1 MILVASLRNGVKML
15 PLFVLACVG
24 LAGAFAPQPQSK
36 AMMTPNIIS
45 SSPHAFSVLQNIRP
59 HQPAALS
66 MQEDGGSGDDATSDL
81 STPLDRPVLAA
92 VDVVALLGFAAVGKA
107 SHSADGSLDVGA
119 VASVAFPFV
128 TSWLLTSPLTGV
140 YTEDAKDGNVVSESF
155 LKAAKGWI
163 IAVPLGIALR
173 GVIKG
178 YVPPVSFAI
187 VTMIATLVI
196 VGGAR
201 VLFAF
206 AEDFFVEMVN

>member
-1 MILVASLRNGVKML
+1 
-15 PLFVLACVG
+15 
-24 LAGAFAPQPQSK
+24 
-36 AMMTPNIIS
+36 
-45 SSPHAFSVLQNIRP
+45 
-59 HQPAALS
+59 
-66 MQEDGGSGDDATSDL
+66 MQQDGGNDDDGSGSLT
-81 STPLDRPVLAA
+81 TPLDRPVLAA
-92 VDVVALLGFAAVGKA
+92 VDVAALLGFAAVGKA

-140 YTEDAKDGNVVSESF
+140 YSDDAKDGNVVSESF

-163 IAVPLGIALR
+163 VAIPIGIAMR

-178 YVPPVSFAI
+178 YVPPVSFAV

>member
-1 MILVASLRNGVKML
+1 MASMRSIKML
-15 PLFVLACVG
+15 LLAVSACLG
-24 LAGAFAPQPQSK
+24 IAGAFTPQPQAK
-36 AMMTPNIIS
+36 LMMTPIIS
-45 SSPHAFSVLQNIRP
+45 SPQSQQAVHVRARHSPV
-59 HQPAALS
+59 LS
-66 MQEDGGSGDDATSDL
+66 MQQQDGDDGSGSL

-92 VDVVALLGFAAVGKA
+92 VDVAALLGFAAVGKA
-107 SHSADGSLDVGA
+107 SHSADGSLDIVA

-140 YTEDAKDGNVVSESF
+140 YTDDAKDGNVVSESF
-155 LKAAKGWI
+155 LKTAKGWI
-163 IAVPLGIALR
+163 VAVPIGIALR

-178 YVPPVSFAI
+178 YVPPISFAI
-187 VTMIATLVI
+187 VTLVATLVI

>member
-1 MILVASLRNGVKML
+1 MITSLRSSVTVTMF
-15 PLFVLACVG
+15 PLLVLTCVG

-36 AMMTPNIIS
+36 AMMTPYIVSS
-45 SSPHAFSVLQNIRP
+45 SSPHAFSVQNVRP
-59 HQPAALS
+59 RQTAALF
-66 MQEDGGSGDDATSDL
+66 MQEDGGSGDDTASDL

-107 SHSADGSLDVGA
+107 SHSADGSLDIGA

-140 YTEDAKDGNVVSESF
+140 YTNDARDGNVVSESF
-155 LKAAKGWI
+155 LKAARGWI